1 METWKQVPTFDD
13 ENAKV
18 RTKEHRAS
26 GAEIAEV
33 VYGAVGPDNEPTV
46 PEKFYPDGFD
56 DGHGTWTGIRLGEE
70 YTALFWK
77 KPASEGGEEVLDH
90 AHMDAFLKDLDA
102 LLREKRNLVDKAF
115 DLLADRGA
123 DLATFEDIR
132 ASFEGLAAYGT
143 PREKGLEERFAK
155 ALAKY
160 ENRIQ
165 RVREQQANLEAK
177 EALVR
182 EAEKTAEAG
191 EWKAG
196 SLRMKELMDQWKQL
210 GYAGAEAN
218 DRVWEAF
225 QAARKTFFEKQRAY
239 FRELD
244 ARRAEIRA
252 AKEAI
257 IAEARDAAEG
267 SEEWNKTTARL
278 NELFEKWKTLGSAGR
293 EQDDRLW
300 AQFQQIRNA
309 FYERKNAWFEQRSQ
323 RWQESRQRKEALI
336 EEAREIL
343 ASASFTKE
351 AAERMKAMSQDWK
364 QAGSSGHDA
373 DQGLWKTFREVQ
385 DAFWEGRKVSAQ
397 ERHVQ
402 WIEKMQTLIVRKKD
416 QISKL
421 QQQNKKL
428 QGRAEL
434 SADQSMIDQ
443 IFGWIEENVLKIGQL
458 QEEIEDIERRLQ
470 E

>member
-33 VYGAVGPDNEPTV
+33 VYGAVGPDGEPAV
-46 PEKFYPDGFD
+46 PEKFYPDEFD

-70 YTALFWK
+70 YTVLSWK
-77 KPASEGGEEVLDH
+77 KPQSEGGEEVFDK
-90 AHMDAFLKDLDA
+90 AHMDAFLKEMEA
-102 LLREKRNLVDKAF
+102 VLREKRTLVDKAF
-115 DLLADRGA
+115 DLLGDRAA
-123 DLATFEDIR
+123 DLSAFDEIR
-132 ASFEGLAAYGT
+132 TSFEALTRYGT
-143 PREKGLEERFAK
+143 PRETGLEERFAK
-155 ALAKY
+155 AVAKY
-160 ENRIQ
+160 ENRMQ
-165 RVREQQANLEAK
+165 RILDQKTNLEAK
-177 EALVR
+177 EALVK

-196 SLRMKELMDQWKQL
+196 SLKMKELMEQWKQL

-225 QAARKTFFEKQRAY
+225 QAARKSFFEGQRAY
-239 FRELD
+239 FRELE
-244 ARRAEIRA
+244 AKRAQIKA
-252 AKEAI
+252 AKESI
-257 IAEARDAAEG
+257 IAEAREAAEN

-293 EQDDRLW
+293 DQDNRLW
-300 AQFQQIRNA
+300 AQFQQVRSS
-309 FYERKNAWFEQRSQ
+309 FFDRKKAWFDQRAQ
-323 RWQESRQRKEALI
+323 RWQESRARKEALI

-343 ASASFTKE
+343 SSGTFTREASD
-351 AAERMKAMSQDWK
+351 RMKAMSQDWK
-364 QAGSSGHDA
+364 QAGSSGHEA
-373 DQGLWKTFREVQ
+373 DQTLWKTFREIQ
-385 DAFWEGRKVSAQ
+385 DAFWDGRKVDAQ

-402 WIEKMQTLIVRKKD
+402 WIEKMQTLILRKKD
-416 QISKL
+416 QIAKL

-443 IFGWIEENVLKIGQL
+443 IFGWIEENILKIDQL
-458 QEEIEDIERRLQ
+458 KEEIADIERRLQ